1 MRAVQLWLL
10 SAIVTT
16 SLAASPG
23 RAEAHGMRTA
33 YLELEVRGETS
44 TLRLRTQA
52 GTTVTAS
59 IEGCP
64 LALLGAH
71 EDPDGAELRVF
82 RVGCAAVVGAR
93 LGVSGLGGELDEAVV
108 SVRDELG
115 REHTALLSE
124 RRPTFEVPR
133 EISAWSTAASY
144 VEFGVRHIATGY
156 DHLLLLVLLV
166 LQLVRL
172 RPILVVETAFSL
184 SHGLAFAATAL
195 GWIQI
200 DPAPVEA
207 CIALSL
213 VLLALEVGR
222 VTPSTRSLAGLA
234 FAFGAVHGLGF
245 AGGLRDLG
253 VPEDHAA
260 SALLGFGLGV
270 ELGQLVVVL
279 AIWAAL
285 RGLRRLSLDGRVTN
299 LTALAGGALAVYW
312 LLDRTRSMVAGL

>member
-1 MRAVQLWLL
+1 MRAAPRTLL
-10 SAIVTT
+10 LAIV
-16 SLAASPG
+16 AAALGAGAG

-52 GTTVTAS
+52 GTAVTAS

-64 LALLGAH
+64 LSPLGAH

-82 RVGCAAVVGAR
+82 RVGCAAVIGAR

-133 EISAWSTAASY
+133 QRSAWRTAAAY
-144 VEFGVRHIATGY
+144 VEHGVRHIATGY

-166 LQLVRL
+166 LQLARL

-195 GWIQI
+195 GWIQL

-222 VTPSTRSLAGLA
+222 VTPSTRALAGLA

-245 AGGLRDLG
+245 AGGLRELG

-270 ELGQLVVVL
+270 ELGQIVVVL
-279 AIWAAL
+279 VAWSAL
-285 RGLRRLSLDGRVTN
+285 RALRRLALDAPFAN

-312 LLDRTRSMVAGL
+312 LLDRTHSMLAGI